1 MRGLYAIIDPE
12 ACRQSPLATAE
23 AVLRGGCAVLQL
35 RAKQLTDGDFLD
47 LGRALVRACRTAGVP
62 FVVNDRVALV
72 RELGADGVHV
82 GQTDLP
88 IEEVRAQVGPGV
100 WVGLSTHSLAQAKD
114 AERRGAQM
122 IGFGP
127 VFATKTKP
135 DHEPVVGVEGVRE
148 VCSAVK
154 IPVIAIGGITEANA
168 AIVAASGAP
177 LAAVISA
184 VCSAA
189 DPERAARQLHAV
201 FR

>member
-35 RAKQLTDGDFLD
+35 RAKQLTDSDFLD

-88 IEEVRAQVGPGV
+88 IEGVRAQVGPGV

-168 AIVAASGAP
+168 ATVAASGAP